1 MKRWIL
7 ILGLLLGSCVTQAT
21 PTEEAS
27 LPTETLAAM
36 ETSAGSPQ
44 PAATKLPQQSATA
57 QPGPITLITLGD
69 SLTQGDGDDT
79 GLGYPGRLLKKV
91 NIIRPDTTLLNLGQ
105 SGWSSDALIAGDLG
119 LESQLTQAIS
129 EAEAATAAGRYPVAL
144 LWIGSNDLWY
154 LYEYGDGSVESERND
169 LNRFAANLDA
179 IIGRLKDAGAEV
191 IVAKLD
197 DQSKRPVAIK
207 GEAFVSIPPEEL
219 NKMSAQVVQYNLII
233 EEKAAQY
240 NAMTVD
246 FYSTDIFTNPATLY
260 DDGNHPNHVGYNL
273 IAQIWFEALKKLL

>member
-1 MKRWIL
+1 MKRWFL
-7 ILGLLLGSCVTQAT
+7 ILGLVLSSCVTQPAQSGDTAPPTKIAVAT
-21 PTEEAS
+21 NTPLDSLEPT
-27 LPTETLAAM
+27 
-36 ETSAGSPQ
+36 
-44 PAATKLPQQSATA
+44 ATKLPQSGSAG
-57 QPGPITLITLGD
+57 QPGPVTLITLGD

-91 NIIRPDTTLLNLGQ
+91 NTIRPDSSLLNLGQ

-119 LESQLTQAIS
+119 LESQLTQAIA
-129 EAEAATAAGRYPVAL
+129 EAESVKASGGYPIAL

-179 IIGRLKDAGAEV
+179 ILGRLKESGAEV

-197 DQSKRPVAIK
+197 NQSKRPVAIK
-207 GEAFVSIPPEEL
+207 GEAFVSIPPDEL
-219 NKMSAQVVQYNLII
+219 KKMSAQVIQYNLII

-240 NAMTVD
+240 DALTVD
-246 FYSTDIFTNPATLY
+246 FYSTDIFTNPETLY